1 LLTPEQELAVLLD
14 TLTTVE
20 TLLNSGEFQASS
32 EFEILFLLLMVYESK
47 YAEAVQGVIAGSTGS
62 GTGTGTGGITTPG
75 LGMGTGTGGTGTGT
89 GTPPG
94 G

>member
-32 EFEILFLLLMVYESK
+32 ELEILFLLFMVYESK
-47 YAEAVQGVIAGSTGS
+47 YAEAVQGVIAGGTGTGS
-62 GTGTGTGGITTPG
+62 GTGTGTGTGTIPG
-75 LGMGTGTGGTGTGT
+75 LGMGTGTGGTGT
-89 GTPPG
+89 PPG